1 VESLTFETLKGD
13 DIPFL
18 QRSVIQALFPRS
30 PTDLSDEARA
40 LSEQV
45 HADQRLVGLTDAE
58 EHCPA
63 CGLVIPLVDIAVAIC
78 SNDHRWSMSYVSA
91 ENNAELFVARC
102 SITTFIL
109 STPWVR
115 TCIGC
120 SRKAFLPLS
129 IRTSLE
135 QPSWLPIVARGW
147 VVEELLEA
155 VRRCLYC
162 NNTFVRALWIYL
174 CHLPKVHVHYDRFHT
189 ARNEVFCFLRV
200 QSPEAR

>member
-1 VESLTFETLKGD
+1 VKSLTFAILKGD

-18 QRSVIQALFPRS
+18 QRSVILALLPRS

-40 LSEQV
+40 LSERV
-45 HADQRLVGLTDAE
+45 HADQRLVGLADAE

-78 SNDHRWSMSYVSA
+78 SNDHRWSTPCVSA
-91 ENNAELFVARC
+91 ENDAELFVARC

-129 IRTSLE
+129 MRTSPE
-135 QPSWLPIVARGW
+135 QPSWLPSVARGW

-155 VRRCLYC
+155 VCRCLYC
-162 NNTFVRALWIYL
+162 NNTFVRIL
-174 CHLPKVHVHYDRFHT
+174 
-189 ARNEVFCFLRV
+189 
-200 QSPEAR
+200 

>member
-1 VESLTFETLKGD
+1 MKSLTSEILKED

-18 QRSVIQALFPRS
+18 QRSVIQALLPRS
-30 PTDLSDEARA
+30 PMDLSDEAHA
-40 LSEQV
+40 LFEQV
-45 HADQRLVGLTDAE
+45 HADKRLEGLADVE

-78 SNDHRWSMSYVSA
+78 SNDHRWSTSCVSA
-91 ENNAELFVARC
+91 ENDAQSFVARC

-129 IRTSLE
+129 MRTSPE
-135 QPSWLPIVARGW
+135 QPSWLPTVARGW

-155 VRRCLYC
+155 VCRCLYC
-162 NNTFVRALWIYL
+162 NNTFVRVL
-174 CHLPKVHVHYDRFHT
+174 
-189 ARNEVFCFLRV
+189 
-200 QSPEAR
+200 